1 MPFRTGFVW
10 HERYA
15 WHDTGHAALS
25 AAPDEWIEPEEHVE
39 SPASKRRLRN
49 LLDVSGLL
57 EQLVAVVPRPA
68 TEEELTRVH
77 DPQYVSRIAEMS
89 EGAGGEGG
97 ALAPFGHG
105 GYEIACLAAGGV
117 IELFDAVL
125 EGRVDNG
132 YALVRPPGH
141 HAEAALGMGFCLFNN
156 VAVAVRHAHEAR
168 NVDRIAIVDW
178 DVHHGNGTQHAFAA
192 DPATLFISL
201 HQAGLFPPGSGSM
214 DERGEGAGRGT
225 TINLPLPP
233 GSGRGAYLAAFD
245 RVVVPGIERFEPEL
259 IVVSSGFDSGG
270 YDPLGR
276 MMLSGRT
283 YRAMTRRLL
292 DLAARLGHGRVVM
305 AHEGGYSTSHVPFCG
320 VQVIEELSGLSSG
333 LPDRFDAGLEALP
346 YQDLQ
351 LHQDSVIGA
360 AERLLSD
367 VPRGKVRT

>member
-1 MPFRTGFVW
+1 MTSRTGFVW

-25 AAPDEWIEPEEHVE
+25 ASPDEWIEPEEHVE
-39 SPASKRRLRN
+39 SPESKRRLRN
-49 LLDVSGLL
+49 LLDVSGVLD
-57 EQLVAVVPRPA
+57 QLVAVAPRPA
-68 TEEELTRVH
+68 TVAELTRFH
-77 DPQYVSRIAEMS
+77 TPDYVSRIADMS
-89 EGAGGEGG
+89 EGVGGDAG

-105 GYEIACLAAGGV
+105 GFEIARLAAGGL
-117 IELFDAVL
+117 IELVDAVL

-141 HAEAALGMGFCLFNN
+141 HAEAGLGMGFCLFNN
-156 VAVAVRHAHEAR
+156 VVVAVMHAHEAR
-168 NVDRIAIVDW
+168 SVGRIAIVDW

-192 DPATLFISL
+192 DPTTLFISL
-201 HQAGLFPPGSGSM
+201 HQAGLFPPGSGGM
-214 DERGEGAGRGT
+214 DERGEGAGLGA

-245 RVVVPGIERFEPEL
+245 RVVIPALERFEPEL

-276 MMLSGRT
+276 MMLSGRA

-292 DLAARLGHGRVVM
+292 DLAARLGNAHVVM
-305 AHEGGYSTSHVPFCG
+305 AHEGGYSTSHVPLCG
-320 VQVIEELSGLSSG
+320 IQVIEELSGASSG
-333 LPDRFDAGLEALP
+333 MPDRFDANLEALP

-351 LHQDSVIGA
+351 PHQETVIAA
-360 AERLLSD
+360 AEPLVEDLPGVVCR
-367 VPRGKVRT
+367 P